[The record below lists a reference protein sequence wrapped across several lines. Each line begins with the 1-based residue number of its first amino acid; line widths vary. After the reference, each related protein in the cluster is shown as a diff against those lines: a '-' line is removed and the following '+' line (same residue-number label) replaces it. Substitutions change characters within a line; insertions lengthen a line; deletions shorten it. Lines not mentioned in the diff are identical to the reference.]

1 MDFTKLKKIINN
13 KNSISYKNGYK
24 IFISGKTNIIDSRLI
39 EGSLNIYGRVET
51 DAKTYSTHIRCGSNG
66 RQYLKCNCEL
76 CRSIRSSTGYA
87 CEHIV
92 ATILLYLKNNHIEDK
107 HYNNNIELDIR
118 LEENYYDNY
127 LYDCYIYDR
136 RNGNKIESVYK
147 LEDYLKHYSLDDKYR
162 GLFEEIKK
170 QRFSINNI
178 YNVLHNCLDMQVA
191 LKVNSIVYKAKV
203 NHCDMSLKFTI
214 KMEGDRIKLQ
224 TLKKKIIP
232 LDKEFKSFLYDG
244 NIYLPSSTQC
254 KGISIIYRALN
265 GKNYTFINKKSLNK
279 VIRALSDVGTVKL
292 YDEVKNLLVSDY
304 VYTLYFYIED
314 NKICCR
320 FLVDDILE
328 AVNDNSKLKYIEEIL
343 FLNRF
348 TKRENY
354 YMFLGSSEELFS
366 LLKSKIL
373 DIVNIETSEEL
384 NNLKILSSNELNIS
398 TWREDNTSF
407 IELNVNNLYAEE
419 IKECIASYNNGDEFF
434 MFSDYSFVDFNDKD
448 VCRVFDTLN
457 IINYSG
463 GAYAISEA
471 YTEFIDNNKS
481 TLDIYNEAIEQKNAE
496 LHISSELYDVL
507 REYQKV
513 GVKWIQNKKDN
524 NYGCILADDMGL
536 GKTIQAISFLM
547 NNIGDKSLV
556 VTKTSLIYNWK
567 QEFDR
572 YGRGLK
578 VAYVHGNKVDREEKI
593 QNIKEYDVIVTSY
606 NTLQNDVKYYETISF
621 DNLIIDEGQTIKNS
635 KSKIT
640 HTIKSINS
648 TFNMALTGT
657 PIENNLSELWSLFDF
672 IMRGYLFT
680 ESEFKRKFITQRDN
694 RQYLKAL
701 INPFILR
708 RTKEEVL
715 TELPQKY
722 ENIIYVDMTD
732 SQKEY
737 YNQKIN
743 SYKQLARGYDN
754 QISLLALITKLRQI
768 ALDPSIIDED
778 YAGGSGKLNKTI
790 ELIQYFNKSNK
801 KVLVFSQFT
810 SMLVRLKDLLDKEDI
825 RYYYLD
831 GSTKAKE
838 RIELCNAFNT
848 NNDRNVFLIS
858 LKAGG
863 TGLNLIAAEKVIHF
877 DPWWNPA
884 VEDQATDRA
893 YRMGQRNNVEVIKLI
908 AKGSIEERI
917 VKLKEKKNIIIGELL
932 SDNSTEE
939 YIMTKDDIKYLL
951 DI

>member
-1 MDFTKLKKIINN
+1 MNFDKLKRIINN

-24 IFISGKTNIIDSRLI
+24 IFKSGKANIIDSRLI
-39 EGSLNIYGRVET
+39 EGNLNIYGRVET
-51 DAKTYSTHIRCGSNG
+51 DVKTYSTHIRLDVND

-76 CRSIRSSTGYA
+76 CRDISSSSGYA

-92 ATILLYLKNNHIEDK
+92 ATILLYLKINHIEDK
-107 HYNNNIELDIR
+107 YYNNNAELGIR
-118 LEENYYDNY
+118 LEENYGNNY
-127 LYDCYIYDR
+127 MYDCYLYDR
-136 RNGNKIESVYK
+136 RNGKKIESVYK
-147 LEDYLKHYSLDDKYR
+147 LEDYLKHYSLDDKYI
-162 GLFEEIKK
+162 GFIEEIKK
-170 QRFSINNI
+170 QKFSINNI
-178 YNVLHNCLDMQVA
+178 YNVLRNCQDMQIV
-191 LKVNSIVYKAKV
+191 LKVKSIVYNAKI
-203 NHCDMSLKFTI
+203 NHSDMPLKFTI

-224 TLKKKIIP
+224 TLKKKILP

-244 NIYLPSSTQC
+244 NIYLPSETQC
-254 KGISIIYRALN
+254 KGIYVIYKALN
-265 GKNYTFINKKSLNK
+265 GKNYTFVNKKSLNK
-279 VIRALSDVGTVKL
+279 VTRVLSDIGTVKL
-292 YDEVKNLLVSDY
+292 YDEVKNLLVSNY

-314 NKICCR
+314 NKIHCR

-328 AVNDNSKLKYIEEIL
+328 VANDNSKLKYIEEIL

-366 LLKSKIL
+366 LFKSKIL

-384 NNLKILSSNELNIS
+384 SNLKILSSNELNIS
-398 TWREDNTSF
+398 TWREDNKTF
-407 IELNVNNLYAEE
+407 IELNINNLYTDE
-419 IKECIASYNNGDEFF
+419 IKKCIESYNNGDNFF
-434 MFSDYSFVDFNDKD
+434 MFSDYSFVDFDDKD

-471 YTEFIDNNKS
+471 YTEFIDINKS
-481 TLDIYNEAIEQKNAE
+481 TIDIYNEAIEQKNVK
-496 LHISSELYDVL
+496 LHISSELYGIL

-547 NNIGDKSLV
+547 NNKGDRSLV

-567 QEFDR
+567 QEFEQ

-578 VAYVHGNKVDREEKI
+578 IAYVHGNKADREEKI
-593 QNIKEYDVIVTSY
+593 QNMMEYDVIVTSY
-606 NTLQNDVKYYETISF
+606 NTLQNDIKYYETISF

-640 HTIKSINS
+640 QTIKSINS
-648 TFNMALTGT
+648 KFNMALTGT
-657 PIENNLSELWSLFDF
+657 PIENNLLELWSLFDF

-680 ESEFKRKFITQRDN
+680 ESEFKRKFIIKKDN

-722 ENIIYVDMTD
+722 ENIIYVDMTE

-737 YNQKIN
+737 YDHKIN

-778 YAGGSGKLNKTI
+778 YTGGSGKLNKTI
-790 ELIQYFNKSNK
+790 ELIKCYDKSNK

-810 SMLVRLKDLLDKEDI
+810 SMLGRLKDLLDKEDI

-838 RIELCNAFNT
+838 RIGLCNEFN
-848 NNDRNVFLIS
+848 NNSDRNIFLIS

-893 YRMGQRNNVEVIKLI
+893 YRMGQQNNVEVIKLI
-908 AKGSIEERI
+908 VKDSIEERI
-917 VKLKEKKNIIIGELL
+917 IKLKEKKNIIIGELL
-932 SDNSTEE
+932 SDNSAEE
-939 YIMTKDDIKYLL
+939 YVITKDDIKYLL